1 MSNRILVPV
10 DGSDKSAE
18 ALTFAADEW
27 PDAELTLLHVINP
40 AEAAS
45 TPEGTF
51 PGAVEQWYEAARER
65 GEAVVSNAADSVDR
79 AVETRVEVGRPAHTI
94 VEVAD
99 EIDAHSIVI
108 GSHGRSGVSRVLL
121 GSVAESVMRNADRP
135 VTVVR

>member
-1 MSNRILVPV
+1 MNKRILVPV
-10 DGSDKSAE
+10 DGSDKSAA
-18 ALTFAADEW
+18 ALSFAAEEW

-45 TPEGTF
+45 TVEGTF
-51 PGAVEQWYEAARER
+51 PGAVEQWYETARER
-65 GEAVVSNAADSVDR
+65 GERIVANAAESVDR
-79 AVETRVEVGRPAHTI
+79 EVETRVEVGRPAHTI

-99 EIDAHSIVI
+99 DIDAHGIVI
-108 GSHGRSGVSRVLL
+108 GSHGRKGVSRVLL